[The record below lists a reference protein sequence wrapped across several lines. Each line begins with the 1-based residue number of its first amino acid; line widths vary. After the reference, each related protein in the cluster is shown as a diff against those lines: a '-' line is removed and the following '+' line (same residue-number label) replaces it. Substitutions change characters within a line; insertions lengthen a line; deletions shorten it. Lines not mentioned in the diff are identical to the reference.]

1 MPQKSTAPNAASG
14 DGPPQPDFSTTSSP
28 DATTTAEVGS
38 EGGSPG
44 DQVERPRR
52 TGRRTRDSGARG

>member
-14 DGPPQPDFSTTSSP
+14 DGPLHPDPATPSSP

-44 DQVERPRR
+44 DQIERPRR
-52 TGRRTRDSGARG
+52 TGRRTRDSGAQG